1 MKLFPISIL
10 ILLFSVELFA
20 ADRWGAFSDPFP
32 IRDAILYGDHGVM
45 LATDG
50 GVRYR
55 SLDADVVYHSEHGL
69 ETSSFYAL
77 VSSDQGI
84 FAISEYGAVA
94 AFNPEALSWKVVNRS
109 YVGNNVRVVPGV
121 AEVGGSVLVVA
132 FEDRLAFYDLT
143 QNRSILTVERLGSYE
158 LLANPVRG
166 ILVRGDSL
174 YVKTDRAVFVRQM
187 SWKTLSSDRRLS
199 DPGSWV
205 SLPETQVVKGLEP
218 RDKSTLNV
226 GGKKLSDPILFNADT
241 STVLWNFE
249 CGSGYFLVGSSLV
262 AFCPKGSSKVTD
274 LTSYGAFAIGSTYEI
289 IGLPSGNV
297 VTASSD
303 GQLAVGNMY
312 GWDVPFFAY
321 NGYGSYSSVL
331 KTLSALPNGNV
342 FFHIWGMAYQIY
354 SESMTH
360 LEYGYT
366 PYDGLCLDNF
376 EENYSVSW
384 GSVPAPDN
392 SGFLVATSSKKGY
405 SIAYFTNDGEVHC
418 ANQVGSRPVAGAIY
432 ALLDEDGSWLIYVG
446 AKEGMDISDIGDLD
460 VFRFPAPK
468 TNGGELANGTRK
480 TYRIGGPI
488 PVDMAYDSVASR
500 LWMVSISN
508 IFYVDQE
515 NDTLISPSSM
525 NGMHTGDYTSVA
537 TDIHGNLWVGTSSQG
552 AYRLTSKKG
561 SPDTLSVLHF
571 SERNGLLN
579 NNVRDVAIDPV
590 YGVAWFS
597 HTNGVSYYQ
606 RNDLKDARANMT
618 DSAKVEIKAYP
629 VPFRPKLH
637 ARFTIEGVSE
647 SSVVSIYNR
656 GGALIK
662 SFRGEDLLGGKLEW
676 DGREKSGK
684 WVTPGVYYYVVN
696 DGSKNKKGKFII
708 VH

>member
-1 MKLFPISIL
+1 M
-10 ILLFSVELFA
+10 ELFA

-32 IRDAILYGDHGVM
+32 IRDAVLYGDHGVM

-50 GVRYR
+50 GIRFR
-55 SLDADVVYHSEHGL
+55 SLDADLVFHSEHGL
-69 ETSSFYAL
+69 ETSTIYAL
-77 VSSDQGI
+77 AISDYGV
-84 FAISEYGAVA
+84 FAISEYGVITQ
-94 AFNPEALSWKVVNRS
+94 FDQEKLSWRVQSRS
-109 YVGNNVRVVPGV
+109 YVNNNVRVVPGN
-121 AEVGGSVLVVA
+121 AKISGNILVIA
-132 FEDRLAFYDLT
+132 FEDRLAFYDVHQGRSLLT
-143 QNRSILTVERLGSYE
+143 IERLGSYE
-158 LLANPVRG
+158 LLANPVRKLL
-166 ILVRGDSL
+166 IRGDSL

-187 SWKTLSSDRRLS
+187 SWTTLPSDRRLS
-199 DPGSWV
+199 DPGSWSV
-205 SLPETQVVKGLEP
+205 LSESQLVEGLEP
-218 RDKSTLNV
+218 RDKSTVKV
-226 GGKKLSDPILFNADT
+226 GGKKLKDPILFDADT
-241 STVLWNFE
+241 SVVQWNFE
-249 CGSGYFLVGSSLV
+249 GGPGYFLVGSSLI
-262 AFCPKGSSKVTD
+262 AYCPKGSTEVVDMTAY
-274 LTSYGAFAIGSTYEI
+274 TPFAIGSTYEI
-289 IGLPSGNV
+289 ISLPSGDV
-297 VTASSD
+297 VAASSD
-303 GQLAVGNMY
+303 GKLATGNMS
-312 GWDVPFFAY
+312 GWNYPIYAF
-321 NGYGSYSSVL
+321 NGFGSYSSVL

-342 FFHIWGMAYQIY
+342 FFHVWGMAYQIY

-366 PYDGLCLDNF
+366 PYDGLCFDNF

-392 SGFLVATSSKKGY
+392 SGFLVATSSRKGY
-405 SIAYFTNDGEVHC
+405 SIVYFTNDGEVHC
-418 ANQVGSRPVAGAIY
+418 ASQVGSKSVAAAIY
-432 ALLDEDGSWLIYVG
+432 ALLDKDGSWLIYVG

-468 TNGGELANGTRK
+468 SNGGELANGTRT
-480 TYRIGGPI
+480 TYKIGGTVPI
-488 PVDMAYDSVASR
+488 DMAYDSVASR

-508 IFYVDQE
+508 LYYVDQE
-515 NDTLISPSSM
+515 NDTLIAPSSM
-525 NGMHTGDYTSVA
+525 NGMHTGDYTSIA
-537 TDIHGNLWVGTSSQG
+537 TDVHGNLWVGTSSQG
-552 AYRLTSKKG
+552 AYRLAPKNG

-571 SERNGLLN
+571 SEKNGLLN

-590 YGVAWFS
+590 HGVAWFS

-676 DGREKSGK
+676 DGRDKSGR